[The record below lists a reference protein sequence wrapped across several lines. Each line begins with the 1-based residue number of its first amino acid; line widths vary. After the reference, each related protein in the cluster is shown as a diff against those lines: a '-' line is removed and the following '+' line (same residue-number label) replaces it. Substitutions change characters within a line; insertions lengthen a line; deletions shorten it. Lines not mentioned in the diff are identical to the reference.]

1 MINQRNCKKCKH
13 LCHCI
18 EADHEGCQCSGC
30 ECSSKEYFR
39 HFDKKTEDK
48 SKQQQERKNDLSFE
62 NGGVVINNTNEREGC
77 Q

>member
-48 SKQQQERKNDLSFE
+48 SKQQERENDLSFE
-62 NGGVVINNTNEREGC
+62 NNGVVIDDTNECEGC